1 MSKNKSQDE
10 IKKEYLKRV
19 NSPVYMRRLK
29 KNVELLRYYKEN
41 FNPKVDTY
49 IVRSVAKYFTEDL
62 KNPIPKYIPAVEDTS
77 DI

>member
-29 KNVELLRYYKEN
+29 KNIQLLRYYKDN
-41 FNPKVDTY
+41 FNPKIDTY
-49 IVRSVAKYFTEDL
+49 AVRSVAKYFTEDL
-62 KNPIPKYIPAVEDTS
+62 KNPIPKYVSSTEESNDV
-77 DI
+77 